1 LSTLVEKNEE
11 ILQPKLASINDF
23 FVLMKPRVM
32 SLVIFTT
39 LIGYFCGLFSS
50 QTLLNPFLSL
60 IGIFAVAL
68 GAGSSGVLNQWY
80 DRDID
85 AKMERTKNRPIPIGK
100 IEPSDAFAFGLV
112 GSILSVVILGL
123 SINWIGGFL
132 LFFTIVFYA
141 IFYTIF
147 LKRYTCQNIVIGGA
161 SGALP
166 PVLGYVCATGTIGL
180 ESMILFGIIFLWTP
194 PHFWALSLKTKLE
207 YKLVNIPM
215 LPNVRGDLSTK
226 RHILIYTFIL
236 VFFSTFP
243 YFLNFN
249 SVFYLIFS
257 VLLGLKFIYEALNLL
272 RIVNYNEK
280 KLFNFSIIY
289 LFLIFLFIFF
299 DKIIVSYVI

>member
-1 LSTLVEKNEE
+1 LSTLVEKDNE
-11 ILQPKLASINDF
+11 ILQPKLASISDF
-23 FVLMKPRVM
+23 FELMKPRVM

-50 QTLLNPFLSL
+50 QSLLNPFLSL

-85 AKMERTKNRPIPIGK
+85 AKMERTKKRPIPVGK

-123 SINWIGGFL
+123 CINWLGGFL
-132 LFFTIVFYA
+132 LLFTIVFYA

-161 SGALP
+161 SGAFP

-180 ESMILFGIIFLWTP
+180 ESLILFGIIFLWTP
-194 PHFWALSLKTKLE
+194 PHFWALALKTKLE

-226 RHILIYTFIL
+226 RHILIYTFAL
-236 VFFSTFP
+236 VVFSTFP

-257 VLLGLKFIYEALNLL
+257 VFLGIKFMYEALSLL
-272 RIVNYNEK
+272 RIDNYNEK

-289 LFLIFLFIFF
+289 LFLIFLFIFL
-299 DKIIVSYVI
+299 DKTIVNYVI